1 MTHTL
6 RKMTLPLLGLLIASL
21 AGCASSKSP
30 STSSKSPSAST
41 ASPANVNGTWT
52 GGTATG
58 ARTATMILKQTGTNV
73 TGNLTGAG
81 TAGGPIE
88 GTVDGN
94 TIRLRD
100 NGGYGSTPMLN
111 IKGDQISGILG
122 GTTLTLRRTA
132 P

>member
-6 RKMTLPLLGLLIASL
+6 KKVTLPLLGLLIASL
-21 AGCASSKSP
+21 VGCAS
-30 STSSKSPSAST
+30 SSKSPSAST

-58 ARTATMILKQTGTNV
+58 ARTVTMVLKQTGTTV
-73 TGNLTGAG
+73 TGNLSGAG
-81 TAGGPIE
+81 TADGPVE

-94 TIRLRD
+94 TIRLRESS
-100 NGGYGSTPMLN
+100 GYGSTPMLN
-111 IKGDQISGILG
+111 VKGDQITGILG
-122 GTTLTLRRTA
+122 GTTLNLRRTA